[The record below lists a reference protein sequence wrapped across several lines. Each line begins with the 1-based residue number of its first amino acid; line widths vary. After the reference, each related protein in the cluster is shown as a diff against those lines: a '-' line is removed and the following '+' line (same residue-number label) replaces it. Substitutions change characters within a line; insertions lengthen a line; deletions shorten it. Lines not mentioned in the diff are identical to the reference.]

1 MVGVGWFFFS
11 LSLVCHGDTSAERF
25 IEISPGTSVRQV
37 SRLLA
42 EQHIINYPFWFELK
56 VRWSGI
62 PLQAGEYDLKTTM
75 SLSEVIHRLQTGAVR
90 QRRFTIVE
98 GVRFQQIQTAFLNN
112 TYVTHTLETITL
124 PALMERLGL
133 PDQTPEGWFLPETYY
148 FTKGTPDVDILK
160 RAHQAM
166 QRKLAAYWQ
175 SRDPR
180 VILETPY
187 QALILASIVEK
198 ETADPAEYAMIAA
211 VFYHRLAKG
220 MRLQTDPTV
229 IYGLGDAYQGNLTKQ
244 HLHQD
249 TPYNTYVHAGLPPT
263 PIAMPSQAAL
273 MAVLHPIETKALY
286 FVAKPGGGHVF
297 SETLQAHN
305 RAVAQYQLRQAN

>member
-1 MVGVGWFFFS
+1 M
-11 LSLVCHGDTSAERF
+11 
-25 IEISPGTSVRQV
+25 SPGASVREV
-37 SRLLA
+37 ARILT
-42 EQHIINYPFWFELK
+42 EQDILHYPCWFELK

-75 SLSEVIHRLQTGAVR
+75 SLTEVMHQLQTGAVR
-90 QRRFTIVE
+90 QRSFTIIE
-98 GVRFQQIQTAFLNN
+98 GTRFQQIQAAFLSNP
-112 TYVTHTLETITL
+112 YVTHTLETLTL
-124 PALMERLGL
+124 AELMEQLGL
-133 PDQTPEGWFLPETYY
+133 PSQTPEGWFLPETYY
-148 FTKGTPDVDILK
+148 FPKGTADLDILK
-160 RAHQAM
+160 RAHHAM
-166 QRKLAAYWQ
+166 QSKLAAYWQ

-211 VFYHRLAKG
+211 VFYHRLNKG

-263 PIAMPSQAAL
+263 PIAMPSQTAL
-273 MAVLHPIETKALY
+273 MAVLHPIETNALY

-305 RAVAQYQLRQAN
+305 RAVAQYQLRRVN